1 MTSSALVRVR
11 YFAGL
16 ADLATTEVD
25 EFPTLPDLASLKRA
39 IVERRGQ
46 GIAKSL
52 AVSTFLC
59 GGRRLEDDSPLSAQE
74 PDVRETVAATAAGVV
89 DGRVSGGAI
98 TVEAL
103 PPFAGG

>member
-1 MTSSALVRVR
+1 MTSNNQVRVR

-16 ADLATTEVD
+16 ADLAATQED
-25 EFPTLPDLASLKRA
+25 EFIAVPDLASLKQA
-39 IVERRGQ
+39 IIDRRGQ

-59 GGRRLEDDSPLSAQE
+59 EGQRLEDDASLSALA
-74 PDVRETVAATAAGVV
+74 PGV
-89 DGRVSGGAI
+89 DGVAVI
-98 TVEAL
+98 EAL